1 MNTGRTVFVQIMD
14 FLPQRRFQTI
24 VNRYNGNYKVTR
36 FSCLDQF
43 LCMAFAQ
50 LTFRESLR
58 DIEATL
64 GAQPNKLYHLGI
76 GARVRRSTLADANE
90 TRDWRIFADLAQ
102 LLIKSARELYIHD
115 NLGMDLDR
123 TVYALDS
130 TTIDL
135 CIELFPWA
143 LYQRRHGAIKLH
155 TLLDLHGSIPSFI
168 LISTG
173 KLHDVC
179 VLDSLILEAGAFYIL
194 DRGYLDSS
202 RLYRVNQA
210 GSFFVIRSRKNT
222 QFRVIQSHP
231 VQKSSG
237 INCDQTIRLS
247 GVDSH
252 QNYPA
257 PLRRIKYRDR
267 ENAKT
272 YVYLTNHFH
281 LPSTTIARLYRARW
295 RVELFFRWIKQ
306 HLRIKAFFGTSEN
319 AVKTQVWI
327 AVSVYLLVA
336 ILKKKKAI
344 DSDLYRILQILSVHL
359 FEKVDIQQLLTEN
372 ESSEN
377 EALSGNQLK
386 LFN

>member
-1 MNTGRTVFVQIMD
+1 MNAGRTVFAQIMD

-24 VNRYNGNYKVTR
+24 VTRYNGNYKVTR

-76 GARVRRSTLADANE
+76 GTRVRRSTLADANE

-102 LLIKSARELYIHD
+102 LLIQTARKLYIRD
-115 NLGMDLDR
+115 NWGIDLDQ

-135 CIELFPWA
+135 CLELFPWA
-143 LYQRRHGAIKLH
+143 LYQRCHGAIKLH
-155 TLLDLHGSIPSFI
+155 TLLDLRGNIPSFI

-179 VLDSLILEAGAFYIL
+179 ALDSLIFDTGAFYIL

-202 RLYRVNQA
+202 RLYRINQA
-210 GSFFVIRSRKNT
+210 GSFFVTRSRRNT
-222 QFRVIQSHP
+222 QFRIVQSHR
-231 VQKSSG
+231 VEKSSG
-237 INCDQTIRLS
+237 ICCDQTIRLT
-247 GVDSH
+247 GIDSKT
-252 QNYPA
+252 NYPA
-257 PLRRIKYRDR
+257 PLRRIKYRDS
-267 ENAKT
+267 ETAKT
-272 YVYLTNHFH
+272 YVYLTNNFH
-281 LPSTTIARLYRARW
+281 LPSVTIARLYKARW

-336 ILKKKKAI
+336 ILKKKKEI
-344 DSDLYRILQILSVHL
+344 EYDLYRILQILSVHL
-359 FEKVDIQQLLTEN
+359 FEKVDIRQLLREN
-372 ESSEN
+372 VSSEDN
-377 EALSGNQLK
+377 STSANQLK